1 MSERIDELYEEAG
14 RRIYE
19 AQRARLKDQS
29 SITAVREWRSRDV
42 PSTFWD
48 GYCADA
54 RAALSALSMRRRL
67 RACTPQQMDGSDI
80 RLRNGSP
87 SAGKLLGRG
96 AAAINRG

>member
-1 MSERIDELYEEAG
+1 VSKRIDGLYEEAG

-29 SITAVREWRSRDV
+29 SITALREWRSRDV

-54 RAALSALSMRRRL
+54 RAALSALSTNRRAIATAPTVITIGYLGRL
-67 RACTPQQMDGSDI
+67 RPQ
-80 RLRNGSP
+80 
-87 SAGKLLGRG
+87 
-96 AAAINRG
+96 AASR